1 MALDINAA
9 RARATK
15 VAKSFSPQQMLILGG
30 LGIVTVM
37 GMVAL
42 VRWVSQPTYSALLA
56 GANPAETAKVT
67 EALDGAGLPYKLS
80 GNGSGVMVAQADLA
94 RARLAMTAAGISATG
109 QAAGY
114 ELLDGEGLTTSDFKQ
129 QVNYKRALEGEL
141 ANTLLAMDGVDS
153 ARVTLS
159 LPEKAVFKDD
169 QDAPRASVLVGAN
182 GALDGTG
189 VRAIMQ
195 TVAAAV
201 PGLTTDNV
209 TVTDTTGRILSLAG
223 MSAEDD
229 PMQLAHKYEAATTAQ
244 AQSMLDAIF
253 GPGKAVVRVNAALE
267 LNEQSSKEIVY
278 DTTNTVPVASQKTS
292 EIYLGNGGTIPAGVI
307 GVTGTTLGVTADGN
321 AGTYEN
327 KSDAVS
333 NAAGFKETVSQQ
345 SPGELKRLSVAVVVD
360 QAALDAVGADTQ
372 ALQQLIVAA
381 VGADV
386 KSVAEGG
393 RGDTVEVQAQTFDV
407 AAVAAAD
414 EAAKAAAGAQSK
426 DKIVGY
432 AKTGGALLV
441 LLLAVLFLRK
451 GLKSRREEIDEI
463 DEFTLARSAE
473 PFGVLHAADV
483 PTASHTPLS
492 ANALRPVPVGAG
504 VGGALGSGTEDRDDG
519 RRALD
524 PAAEVLDLIDREP
537 EDVAALLRSWVAD
550 RRS

>member
-9 RARATK
+9 RARASKLTR
-15 VAKSFSPQQMLILGG
+15 SFSPQQMLILGG
-30 LGIVTVM
+30 LAIVTVM

-42 VRWVSQPTYSALLA
+42 VRWVSQPSYSALLA
-56 GANPAETAKVT
+56 GASPAETAKVT
-67 EALDGAGLPYKLS
+67 EALDGAGLTYQLS
-80 GNGSGVMVAQADLA
+80 GNGSGVMVAQGDLA
-94 RARLAMTAAGISATG
+94 RARLAMTAAGISTTG

-141 ANTLLAMDGVDS
+141 TNTLLAMDGVDS

-169 QDAPRASVLVGAN
+169 QDEPRASVLVGAN

-229 PMQLAHKYEAATTAQ
+229 PMQLARKYEAATTAQ

-253 GPGKAVVRVNAALE
+253 GPGKAVVRVNASLE

-278 DTTNTVPVASQKTS
+278 DTTNTVPVASQKSS
-292 EIYLGNGGTIPAGVI
+292 EVYTGNGGTLPAGVI
-307 GVTGTTLGVTADGN
+307 GVTGTTLRAALDGN
-321 AGTYEN
+321 AGVYER
-327 KSDAVS
+327 KDDAVS
-333 NAAGFKETVSQQ
+333 TAVGSKETVSQQ

-360 QAALDAVGADTQ
+360 QAALDTVGADTQ
-372 ALQQLIVAA
+372 ALEQLVIAA

-386 KSVAEGG
+386 VPVADGG
-393 RGDTVEVQAQTFDV
+393 RGDTVEVQAQTFD
-407 AAVAAAD
+407 AASVEAAD

-432 AKTGGALLV
+432 AKTGGALVV

-463 DEFTLARSAE
+463 DEYTLARSAE

-483 PTASHTPLS
+483 PTAQHTPLG
-492 ANALRPVPVGAG
+492 AAMARPVGASLG
-504 VGGALGSGTEDRDDG
+504 GGAEDRDEG

-524 PAAEVLDLIDREP
+524 PATEVLDLIDREP
-537 EDVAALLRSWVAD
+537 DDVAALLRSWVAD

>member
-9 RARATK
+9 RARASK

-42 VRWVSQPTYSALLA
+42 VRWVSQPSYSALVA

-67 EALDGAGLPYKLS
+67 EALDGAGLTYQLS
-80 GNGSGVMVAQADLA
+80 GNGSGVMVAQSDLA
-94 RARLAMTAAGISATG
+94 RARLAMTAAGISTTG

-229 PMQLAHKYEAATTAQ
+229 PMQLARKYEAATTAQ

-253 GPGKAVVRVNAALE
+253 GPGKAVVRVNATLE
-267 LNEQSSKEIVY
+267 LNEQSSKEVIY
-278 DTTNTVPVASQKTS
+278 DTTNTVPVATQKSS
-292 EIYLGNGGTIPAGVI
+292 EVYNGNGGTIPAGVI
-307 GVTGTTLGVTADGN
+307 GVTGTTLGVAADGN
-321 AGTYEN
+321 AALYERTD
-327 KSDAVS
+327 DAESVAVGS
-333 NAAGFKETVSQQ
+333 KETVSQQ

-360 QAALDAVGADTQ
+360 QAALDTVGADTA
-372 ALQQLIVAA
+372 ALEQLIIAA

-386 KSVAEGG
+386 GPIAEGG

-407 AAVAAAD
+407 AAVEAAD

-432 AKTGGALLV
+432 AKTGGALVV

-463 DEFTLARSAE
+463 DEYTLARSAQ
-473 PFGVLHAADV
+473 PFGVLHASNV
-483 PTASHTPLS
+483 PTATHTPLGS
-492 ANALRPVPVGAG
+492 TVTRPVPVGAG
-504 VGGALGSGTEDRDDG
+504 VGGALGAAQDNEDG

-524 PAAEVLDLIDREP
+524 PATEVLDLIDREP